1 MKTKKK
7 TLFYYLVLFWVVI
20 YSSFDIYAQK
30 SQDGK
35 CIDEIKLAEQIPTAT
50 LSSLTTEELIQEY
63 LNSRYPGYILI
74 YNDIQDAFKHAYND
88 FNGLRELLQRQDAAT
103 KLIEF
108 YQKMDPSA
116 YDLNWSSVKK
126 GSFTF
131 SFVFIEVLLAHER
144 ILDKI
149 TRSETK
155 VLLSE
160 LLKKNEY
167 KILHPEKYSVIG
179 VQYNV
184 YSIAKLLESKGK
196 NTGISQTLSQTPEVN
211 YLLKTGSL
219 QNDEVISFVI
229 QKAREFL
236 STY

>member
-1 MKTKKK
+1 MTHPFF
-7 TLFYYLVLFWVVI
+7 TNPFYRNL
-20 YSSFDIYAQK
+20 
-30 SQDGK
+30 G
-35 CIDEIKLAEQIPTAT
+35 T
-50 LSSLTTEELIQEY
+50 LS
-63 LNSRYPGYILI
+63 
-74 YNDIQDAFKHAYND
+74 
-88 FNGLRELLQRQDAAT
+88 
-103 KLIEF
+103 
-108 YQKMDPSA
+108 
-116 YDLNWSSVKK
+116 
-126 GSFTF
+126 
-131 SFVFIEVLLAHER
+131 
-144 ILDKI
+144 I

-184 YSIAKLLESKGK
+184 YFIAKLLESKGK